1 MPYPKCLLQ
10 ICETVHCHSGQLC
23 LTSVQW
29 LQAGRQAGKTSI
41 NLGILSVKL
50 HGSKM
55 HTMLDVLNAN
65 TRPKLPQHLVL
76 IVS

>member
-1 MPYPKCLLQ
+1 MPGYCAM
-10 ICETVHCHSGQLC
+10 VASR
-23 LTSVQW
+23 
-29 LQAGRQAGKTSI
+29 QAGRQNI
-41 NLGILSVKL
+41 NKSWHIECQL